1 MKDGDL
7 VRFQAP
13 HWMDLKS
20 EIDHNDACGMPWLM
34 GLLIEYHAWEKVAT
48 IAYGGQLVRVQAR
61 AVEKAGKK
69 DFSSG

>member
-1 MKDGDL
+1 
-7 VRFQAP
+7 
-13 HWMDLKS
+13 
-20 EIDHNDACGMPWLM
+20 MPWLM